1 MNNKRNYQFFLFF
14 FILII
19 FSGTYYLYFYN
30 KVEKNKSIKIEEKN
44 DLSIDLNKNTIE
56 NLSFESIDK
65 NGNTYLIN
73 ALDGNPDIDKPE
85 IINLSYVKALIQLRN
100 GEEITIESNLAKYNK
115 LNNETKFSGNIKAIY
130 INHILTS
137 ENLDLLFQEHLIA
150 AYNQLVYKNF
160 NNTLIGDRLEINIV
174 TKNLKIF
181 MNNELENVIIL
192 RN

>member
-73 ALDGNPDIDKPE
+73 ALDGNPDID
-85 IINLSYVKALIQLRN
+85 I
-100 GEEITIESNLAKYNK
+100 
-115 LNNETKFSGNIKAIY
+115 
-130 INHILTS
+130 
-137 ENLDLLFQEHLIA
+137 
-150 AYNQLVYKNF
+150 
-160 NNTLIGDRLEINIV
+160 
-174 TKNLKIF
+174 
-181 MNNELENVIIL
+181 
-192 RN
+192 